1 MRTIT
6 VYGAQGC
13 MPCKSLTRAL
23 AEKNVP
29 YRYIELDENY
39 TGEISSVPTTVIE
52 EDGKEVGRMV
62 GFRPTDIFN
71 AFFYGVNR

>member
-1 MRTIT
+1 
-6 VYGAQGC
+6 
-13 MPCKSLTRAL
+13 L

-52 EDGKEVGRMV
+52 EDGKEVERIV
-62 GFRPTDIFN
+62 GNQANKIVEVLQ
-71 AFFYGVNR
+71 GG

>member
-1 MRTIT
+1 MKTIT

-13 MPCKSLTRAL
+13 MPCKSLTKAL

-52 EDGKEVGRMV
+52 EDGKEVARIV
-62 GFRPTDIFN
+62 GFNTAKIIEIYHGGN
-71 AFFYGVNR
+71 

>member
-1 MRTIT
+1 
-6 VYGAQGC
+6 
-13 MPCKSLTRAL
+13 MPCKSLTKAL

-52 EDGKEVGRMV
+52 EDGKEVQRIV
-62 GFRPTDIFN
+62 GNQASKIAEAVQD
-71 AFFYGVNR
+71 GC